1 MLPKCIIST
10 LLRVW
15 PWSVNPNFQQRYS
28 SSAYSFGG
36 LMLVFGTKWKLWF
49 PNLGKPKVNNFETF
63 PSGSPYAT
71 LELPRCF
78 HAVEMTT
85 SKFRSVHELRNPA
98 GESWGFKS
106 VRVLFF
112 KIQDFCRFPFSESAV
127 VPDFPYGFLKNGIS
141 RKKILR
147 FFWYENKMKKRI
159 WEKNRD
165 IFDYFLSNW
174 KTVIQFHI
182 F

>member
-85 SKFRSVHELRNPA
+85 SKFMNSETRPGNLEVSKVSVFCFSR
-98 GESWGFKS
+98 
-106 VRVLFF
+106 F
-112 KIQDFCRFPFSESAV
+112 KIFVGFPFRKAQL
-127 VPDFPYGFLKNGIS
+127 FPTS
-141 RKKILR
+141 R
-147 FFWYENKMKKRI
+147 MV
-159 WEKNRD
+159 
-165 IFDYFLSNW
+165 S
-174 KTVIQFHI
+174 
-182 F
+182 